1 MSIRGYQQGDICG
14 SAASAPSLKFSPAVL
29 GAISLHSH
37 NASWYELEAYAPHDG
52 EEEQG
57 T

>member
-29 GAISLHSH
+29 AAISLHSH
-37 NASWYELEAYAPHDG
+37 NASWYELEAYASHDG